1 MKAGYKTSEFWIT
14 LVGLV
19 GGMVLS
25 VVSSDSIA
33 AQVAGGL
40 LAAVCGSSYTMGR
53 SWNKGKI
60 GAAEGHAK
68 VVAETLLKK
77 SSSD

>member
-19 GGMVLS
+19 GGMILS

-40 LAAVCGSSYTMGR
+40 LAAICGSSYTMGR

-60 GAAEGHAK
+60 GSAESHAK
-68 VVAETLLKK
+68 IVAESFLKK